1 MKKEVLVLVALF
13 GFVAGCSKKEA
24 PKPTISENSSGNP
37 ITAPVDYLGA
47 VAKGKKFAEKQI
59 DLAQLKQSIQMFQA
73 NEDHLPKSLDEMV
86 SKHYLGQI
94 PKAPYG
100 MQIIY
105 DPSNGDVKIV
115 QKQP

>member
-1 MKKEVLVLVALF
+1 MKTEALALVALF
-13 GFVAGCSKKEA
+13 VLTTSCGKKEA
-24 PKPTISENSSGNP
+24 AKVSLTNNSSGNP

-59 DLAQLKQSIQMFQA
+59 DLAQLKQAIQFFQA
-73 NEDHLPKSLDEMV
+73 NEDRLPKSLDEMI

-100 MQIIY
+100 MQIVY
-105 DPSNGDVKIV
+105 DPATGNVKV
-115 QKQP
+115 VNKQ